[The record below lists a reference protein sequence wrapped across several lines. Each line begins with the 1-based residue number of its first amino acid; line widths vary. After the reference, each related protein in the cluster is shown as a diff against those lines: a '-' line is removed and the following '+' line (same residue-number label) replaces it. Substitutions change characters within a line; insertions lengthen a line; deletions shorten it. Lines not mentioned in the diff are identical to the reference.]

1 MNVGVTKRQ
10 YLHKPLLIILL
21 SIALISCLAI
31 ASAVPLISVPNTD
44 PNSFWHNQ
52 IKWYIIGFIVLF
64 IVYKF
69 GNERVYSCAWI
80 FYWFLMFLLVLL
92 VIDHRGW
99 LNIPFAQNINGAT
112 SWFVLPG
119 GSIQPSEFMKMVLI
133 VVLSK
138 IVEEHNTLYP
148 LHTFETDCK
157 LLLKIAGATLPP
169 CALIY
174 LQNDA
179 GVTFIILVSVAF
191 LLFSSGLQMEMVY
204 FWCKCC
210 FNCHHWFMLYFLI

>member
-119 GSIQPSEFMKMVLI
+119 GW
-133 VVLSK
+133 
-138 IVEEHNTLYP
+138 YP
-148 LHTFETDCK
+148 H
-157 LLLKIAGATLPP
+157 
-169 CALIY
+169 
-174 LQNDA
+174 Q
-179 GVTFIILVSVAF
+179 VS
-191 LLFSSGLQMEMVY
+191 L
-204 FWCKCC
+204 
-210 FNCHHWFMLYFLI
+210 